1 MSPSASPGE
10 GRRSGYRSAGTRGC
24 IETVL
29 SDGRPIGPLWHIVAS
44 SGVPESPVRTTPR
57 VTNSPSDWT
66 ATLPALLAEVFPS
79 SRPDSRQALAASASV
94 RAFETD
100 QPILRQGDET
110 SFVLILGGHVAF
122 RRTTVDG
129 RQLITLI
136 VTRGALAAFLPLAS
150 RPTSVDVL
158 PVTPTR
164 AAVWNSAA
172 IRSLA
177 TTDPGLAIDI
187 LDHVLA
193 TFENIIDRLDTV
205 QYQNALRRVARVLN
219 LHTDLFFSEPAILT
233 RTHLPS
239 MVGTSREM
247 TGRVLRALES
257 RGLVARVGR
266 SRLRLLDPAGL
277 AHAAEAGDPTPAGR

>member
-1 MSPSASPGE
+1 MTISSYASPPTW
-10 GRRSGYRSAGTRGC
+10 A
-24 IETVL
+24 
-29 SDGRPIGPLWHIVAS
+29 
-44 SGVPESPVRTTPR
+44 
-57 VTNSPSDWT
+57 
-66 ATLPALLAEVFPS
+66 ATLPALLAEVFPN
-79 SRPDSRQALAASASV
+79 SRPDSRQALAATASV
-94 RAFETD
+94 RTFETG
-100 QPILRQGDET
+100 QPILHQGDET
-110 SFVLILGGHVAF
+110 SLALILGGQVAF

-136 VTRGALAAFLPLAS
+136 VSRGTLAAFLPLAS

-158 PVTPTR
+158 PLTPAP
-164 AAVWNSAA
+164 AALWQSAR

-193 TFENIIDRLDTV
+193 TFEEIIDRLDAF
-205 QYQNALRRVARVLN
+205 QYQNAHRRVARVLN
-219 LHTDLFFSEPAILT
+219 VHTDLFFSEPAVLT

-239 MVGTSREM
+239 LVGTSREM

-257 RGLVARVGR
+257 QGLVARVGR

-277 AHAAEAGDPTPAGR
+277 AAVAEVEGDPPPARR

>member
-1 MSPSASPGE
+1 VTTSP
-10 GRRSGYRSAGTRGC
+10 
-24 IETVL
+24 
-29 SDGRPIGPLWHIVAS
+29 
-44 SGVPESPVRTTPR
+44 PV
-57 VTNSPSDWT
+57 WA
-66 ATLPALLAEVFPS
+66 ATLPALLSEVFPN

-94 RAFETD
+94 RTFATG
-100 QPILRQGDET
+100 QPILHQGDER
-110 SFVLILGGHVAF
+110 SFALILGGQVAF

-129 RQLITLI
+129 RQLIMLI
-136 VTRGALAAFLPLAS
+136 VSRGALAAFLPLAS
-150 RPTSVDVL
+150 RPISVDVL
-158 PVTPTR
+158 PLTPAP
-164 AAVWNSAA
+164 AAVWQSAT

-177 TTDPGLAIDI
+177 STDPGLAIDI

-193 TFENIIDRLDTV
+193 TFEEIIDRLDAF

-219 LHTDLFFSEPAILT
+219 LHTHLFFSEPAVLT
-233 RTHLPS
+233 RRHLPS

-277 AHAAEAGDPTPAGR
+277 AHAAQADGDPIRAPAPSRR